1 MFKYLWIAI
10 LSSIVIAFV
19 IVAIADIVK
28 RFKTNYKFYI
38 EQKRGGWKDVLE
50 WTFKTLNDFTIAI
63 LIAVVVL
70 IMVASFVAFAVSIYG
85 G

>member
-28 RFKTNYKFYI
+28 CCMANYKFYI

-70 IMVASFVAFAVSIYG
+70 TMVASFVAFAVSIYG